1 MSAQKDWTVGVTVLV
16 AAIVVVTGALWLNQT
31 DLTGGKTLH
40 LARFRAVGGL
50 NAGAPV
56 TLRGVKV
63 GRVLA
68 IRLAEGDWVEAELA
82 LDGDTKLPDAPI
94 VIASSASLFGEWVA
108 NIAPRDPLPEDPAT
122 RREILDAERPGG
134 DVWPGATLPDIGQ
147 LTQQANRIANDVANV
162 TKSFTTVLDSAAVR
176 DLRQSVIDL
185 SVISRR
191 LVTFADNQSR
201 RISGV
206 SDDVKSATTD
216 LAEAARGFQST
227 IARIDSATQGNV
239 VPEVTA
245 NVRGSADDIRKAA
258 ADLRALMATARSNEG
273 AVVRVVTT
281 ADSLLQR
288 VNAGQGTLGMLATDS
303 TLYKE
308 TTATMKQLRELMA
321 DIQSN
326 PKRYFKISVF

>member
-1 MSAQKDWTVGVTVLV
+1 MSARKDWTVGVTVLI

-31 DLTGGKTLH
+31 DLGGGKQLH
-40 LARFRAVGGL
+40 VARFRSVGGL

-68 IRLAEGDWVEAELA
+68 IRLAANEWVEADLA
-82 LDGDTKLPDAPI
+82 IDRETQLPNAPI

-108 NIAPRDPLPEDPAT
+108 NIAPRDPLPEDPTT
-122 RREILDAERPGG
+122 RKEIMEAERPGG

-176 DLRQSVIDL
+176 DLRQSVLDL
-185 SVISRR
+185 SAISRR
-191 LVTFADNQSR
+191 LVSFADAQSV
-201 RISGV
+201 RITDV
-206 SDDVKSATTD
+206 SADVSSATQD
-216 LAEAARGFQST
+216 LAEAAKGFQNT
-227 IARIDSATQGNV
+227 IARIDSATQGGV
-239 VPEVTA
+239 VPEVTN
-245 NVRGSADDIRKAA
+245 NVRGSAADIRQAA
-258 ADLRALMATARSNEG
+258 ADLRALMVTARENEG
-273 AVVRVVTT
+273 SVVRVVTT
-281 ADSLLQR
+281 ADSLLQK
-288 VNAGQGTLGMLATDS
+288 VNRGEGTLGMLATDS

-321 DIQSN
+321 DIQAN